1 MKIGLLTGFW
11 LLFCIEIAG
20 AQPYLSLEH
29 EGRMI
34 RKKAFVGDVLSIR
47 LKNRERFS
55 GVVDSI
61 ALDGYFRMNG
71 QGFRVGEVYRIKAMG
86 PYRVDASGRRF
97 WGAFLSV
104 SSLVYMAGTIVNG
117 WIIGMPANEFR
128 YFTAPL
134 IVFGGGTALAMPWRY
149 SYPVGRKWQFRVL
162 QY

>member
-47 LKNRERFS
+47 LKNKERFS

-71 QGFRVGEVYRIKAMG
+71 QGFRVG
-86 PYRVDASGRRF
+86 GRRF

-128 YFTAPL
+128 YYTAPL